1 MFAQQSNQ
9 ISPFN
14 QRMNSNQGKKS
25 VFLQSN
31 NSPVF
36 GQNTGIQN
44 QMFSGAAAA
53 QSSQSVFGNKP
64 ATNYKQSL
72 VFPPTQQK
80 NDHQNQN
87 SVFFGQQT
95 NDNQSRTTPNQR
107 GRGRGRGT
115 AFYSTSNRGRKTWG
129 PSGQSPF
136 SSYQHQNQ
144 EQPQQQS
151 PSLSMPTQNASSAH
165 QQQQQHSHPPRQK
178 RQHQV
183 QRTKNTP
190 QSVDQVGQI
199 TAAERAKRFGST
211 DKSDLYNQLK
221 KMRVQE
227 RQQAIKNGLLPDPDN
242 PTTLEEAVAFRGTC
256 IAKCPA
262 FEIAERDYQ
271 NLLEPF
277 EKDQDGNVDPEKCVK
292 AYRRSAAGV
301 EQPLPSDVRT
311 PAALMST
318 LDYLVDE
325 TLTNNK
331 LEQCHAFVRDRT
343 RSIRQDFTLQNI
355 RDVTAVAAHERIAR
369 FHIMCLHEMCEVDG
383 FSMQQELE
391 QLNKVLLSLTEFYND
406 LREEGI
412 ECENE
417 AEFRAYHLISHIRDQ
432 ELARQAQ
439 TLPIHIFK
447 HPYMKRALEL
457 HALSQRNNEIMET
470 SSRRNKPK
478 NIEASQNYYS
488 KLFKMIADNQTSFLM
503 ACMMECHFSDIR
515 KGALKAMNTAYM
527 ARVSNVPVEHVRRV
541 LAYDSIEQLLKE
553 LDLYAIP
560 VNMSL
565 ENPTICFGVK
575 RPPTNMIV
583 FREPLSNPPQT
594 KSMILVEPKKDGR
607 SFRDII
613 NANDTLSSAIHDTHM
628 MTSTNTLPADAWMKA
643 TAAPPTFKRA
653 GDSLQSA
660 QQKQKQLE
668 LESIRSRAAA
678 AQAQLDRERKKVEAA
693 IEKKRQEEAEREALK
708 LQEQQRILKEQE
720 EQERKQLEMEQ
731 IRAELTRRK
740 EEEARVRQEQERIKH
755 EKEQRLKQQQLAEQL
770 AERLRKE
777 KAAKEAARLEQLHRE
792 KIEKLQDRIHRHRI
806 SRAKTLIKHKLTP
819 LIHRVRER
827 IDKRNTK
834 AMERHRM
841 WHFNLCVGIQNPY
854 SSLNLSMMRPLHST
868 PEGIRER
875 VSKCMLY
882 EKYALE
888 DVKQPLQDQQAAIW
902 RTEDF
907 SLNIYP
913 RIRDKMFQRA
923 KTYDSLDKPEWQL
936 FVNVPDDEQLD
947 SSNWFSRKFGL
958 DNEFHSRKDRYQ
970 DFDITIRMI
979 TPSSKLPSKWVDE
992 AGAIIFSLP
1001 ESKECK
1007 TPQEI
1012 DMYWSENKQRLDKL
1026 TADLQRY
1033 NPGKQIPILFTYF
1046 PDTSNTESTLEKIPT
1061 YLGLDTNRSISD
1073 YHFLFMNPLTIATR
1087 IMDEVNWLSTH
1098 SSSIE

>member
-1 MFAQQSNQ
+1 MFAQQSNH

-14 QRMNSNQGKKS
+14 QRMDNNQGKQS
-25 VFLQSN
+25 VFLKSN
-31 NSPVF
+31 NPPVF
-36 GQNTGIQN
+36 GQNTGFQN
-44 QMFSGAAAA
+44 QAFSGNAAAP
-53 QSSQSVFGNKP
+53 SQSVFGNKP
-64 ATNYKQSL
+64 ATSYKQSL
-72 VFPPTQQK
+72 VFPPAQQK

-87 SVFFGQQT
+87 SVFFGQQP
-95 NDNQSRTTPNQR
+95 NDNQNRMALNQR
-107 GRGRGRGT
+107 GRGRGRGNV
-115 AFYSTSNRGRKTWG
+115 FHSTNSNRGRKAWG
-129 PSGQSPF
+129 HSGQSSLGP
-136 SSYQHQNQ
+136 YQHQSQ
-144 EQPQQQS
+144 EQPQQPSPFQS
-151 PSLSMPTQNASSAH
+151 IPNQSTPPA
-165 QQQQQHSHPPRQK
+165 QQQQQQQQQPRQK
-178 RQHQV
+178 RQHQA
-183 QRTKNTP
+183 QRTNNTP
-190 QSVDQVGQI
+190 QPAEQLGQV

-227 RQQAIKNGLLPDPDN
+227 RQQAIDAGLLPDPDN
-242 PTTLEEAVAFRGTC
+242 PTTLEEAVSFRGTC
-256 IAKCPA
+256 VAKCPE

-311 PAALMST
+311 PEALMST
-318 LDYLVDE
+318 LDYLIDE
-325 TLTNNK
+325 TLTNNS

-343 RSIRQDFTLQNI
+343 RSIRQDFTLQNV
-355 RDVTAVAAHERIAR
+355 RDITAVAAHERIAR
-369 FHIMCLHEMCEVDG
+369 FHILCLHEMCEVDR

-391 QLNKVLLSLTEFYND
+391 QLNKVLLSLTEFYDD

-412 ECENE
+412 ESENE

-439 TLPIHIFK
+439 TLPIHIFR

-470 SSRRNKPK
+470 SSRRNKPE
-478 NIEASQNYYS
+478 NIEASQNYYT
-488 KLFKMIADNQTSFLM
+488 KLFKLIADDQTSFLM

-515 KGALKAMNTAYM
+515 KGALKAMNTAYLVK
-527 ARVSNVPVEHVRRV
+527 ASGVPVEHVRRV
-541 LAYDSIEQLLKE
+541 LAYDSSKQLLEE
-553 LDLYAIP
+553 LMLYGMP
-560 VNMSL
+560 VDMSL
-565 ENPTICFGVK
+565 GVPTIIFGVK
-575 RPPTNMIV
+575 HFRLTKTLV
-583 FREPLSNPPQT
+583 FREPLSNPAQT
-594 KSMILVEPKKDGR
+594 RSMTLVEPKKGGR

-613 NANDTLSSAIHDTHM
+613 NATDSPSSAVHDTHM
-628 MTSTNTLPADAWMKA
+628 VASAQASSANAWMN
-643 TAAPPTFKRA
+643 TTVVPPTTFKRA
-653 GDSLQSA
+653 NDLQQSA
-660 QQKQKQLE
+660 QEKQKQLE
-668 LESIRSRAAA
+668 LESIRSRVAAQ
-678 AQAQLDRERKKVEAA
+678 QAQLDLERKKVEAA
-693 IEKKRQEEAEREALK
+693 MQKKKLEEESLK
-708 LQEQQRILKEQE
+708 QQQEQQRLLKEQE
-720 EQERKQLEMEQ
+720 EERKRLEIEQ
-731 IRAELTRRK
+731 IKAEIAKR
-740 EEEARVRQEQERIKH
+740 EEEARVRQEQERIKR
-755 EKEQRLKQQQLAEQL
+755 ERERELKQQQLLEI
-770 AERLRKE
+770 LRKDKE
-777 KAAKEAARLEQLHRE
+777 AKEAARLERLRRE
-792 KIEKLQDRIHRHRI
+792 KIEALQDRMHRQRI
-806 SRAKTLIKHKLTP
+806 SRAKTLIRRRFTP

-827 IDKRNTK
+827 IDKRNAK
-834 AMERHRM
+834 AVERHRM

-913 RIRDKMFQRA
+913 RIRDKMFQKA
-923 KTYDSLDKPEWQL
+923 KTHDSQDKPEWQL

-947 SSNWFSRKFGL
+947 SSTWFSRKFGF
-958 DNEFHSRKDRYQ
+958 DNEFHSRKYRYQ
-970 DFDITIRMI
+970 EFDITTRMI
-979 TPSSKLPSKWVDE
+979 TPSSELPSKWVDE

-1001 ESKECK
+1001 ESKESK
-1007 TPQEI
+1007 MPQEI

-1046 PDTSNTESTLEKIPT
+1046 ADTSNTESTLEKIPT

-1073 YHFLFMNPLTIATR
+1073 YHFLFMNPLTITTR
-1087 IMDEVNWLSTH
+1087 IMDEINWLSTH
-1098 SSSIE
+1098 SSTIE